1 MEIREEDRIL
11 ARGSMGIEVDILIRI
26 PVGILVAKVVVSKE
40 AVLMEV
46 EALTM
51 VLMEVEALTM
61 VLMDEAK
68 VEEVG
73 IHMGNHNASCVGS
86 LGMWF

>member
-1 MEIREEDRIL
+1 
-11 ARGSMGIEVDILIRI
+11 MGIEVDILIRI
-26 PVGILVAKVVVSKE
+26 PVEILVAKVVVSKE
-40 AVLMEV
+40 A
-46 EALTM
+46 

>member
-1 MEIREEDRIL
+1 
-11 ARGSMGIEVDILIRI
+11 
-26 PVGILVAKVVVSKE
+26 
-40 AVLMEV
+40 MEV

-51 VLMEVEALTM
+51 VLMEVEDLTM